1 MAERTLRKRRNS
13 KLPVLLF
20 RPSIIIGAINEPMPG
35 WTDTISAAGGLSLV
49 GGIGIVNY
57 IHGHA
62 NNLADLIPVDIVSSS
77 ILVGTALQ
85 ANKPELKLYHC
96 SSSHRRPLTWG
107 EFKNYTFE
115 FLKIQP
121 YQMQIFKPDIKFV
134 QNQNMYKTKFFL
146 KQELPVKIMEKLSK
160 IPGIGTSNLKKNVKK
175 GKMMISRA
183 WETGL
188 LFDHFTNN
196 SWIFETKAVEEM
208 YKQITPL
215 DR

>member
-1 MAERTLRKRRNS
+1 
-13 KLPVLLF
+13 
-20 RPSIIIGAINEPMPG
+20 
-35 WTDTISAAGGLSLV
+35 
-49 GGIGIVNY
+49 
-57 IHGHA
+57 
-62 NNLADLIPVDIVSSS
+62 
-77 ILVGTALQ
+77 
-85 ANKPELKLYHC
+85 
-96 SSSHRRPLTWG
+96 
-107 EFKNYTFE
+107 
-115 FLKIQP
+115 
-121 YQMQIFKPDIKFV
+121 MQIFKPDIKFV

-183 WETGL
+183 WETAL